1 MSKGGKMAGLNGKP
15 KFKFLFE
22 EKAAVLISGAIRGV
36 LGVIM
41 FDATK
46 EDFTKKEYYS
56 AVEIKEEDWTAEN
69 FKALKAMAFRGNPF
83 KVVVYKATKEN
94 INDVLKEIK
103 LDEPNY
109 LCCPFVSGEDKP
121 ETLLT
126 DLESWINSIRNTETI
141 KLGNDTSTIKLVV
154 SSSAKPD
161 KPWIIDYDSRQVAH
175 TIVDFEEKAYTAQEY
190 TLCIASMCAGVALNA
205 SITNMEQSWLK
216 SFKTTVDD
224 ENTAIG
230 EGKLLTGFDG
240 NKYTIIRGVTSFT
253 TATDTMNRSF
263 SKIRKM
269 EIMDIHQ
276 KDIRNVFKEAY
287 RGKYQNFYPNKLLF
301 LGAVNAYL
309 KEFVKAGQLDPAN
322 ENRMKI
328 DTEATRDY
336 IISKGTYKGKPITEE
351 EAKKLT
357 EYELL
362 RANTDD
368 ILFAY
373 IPDYKPTDVM
383 EDFEGKAY
391 L

>member
-1 MSKGGKMAGLNGKP
+1 
-15 KFKFLFE
+15 
-22 EKAAVLISGAIRGV
+22 
-36 LGVIM
+36 M

-56 AVEIKEEDWTAEN
+56 AVEIKEEDWTSEN

-94 INDVLKEIK
+94 INDVLKQIK
-103 LDEPNY
+103 VDEPNY
-109 LCCPFVSGEDKP
+109 LCCPFTTGEDKP
-121 ETLLT
+121 ETLVS

>member
-1 MSKGGKMAGLNGKP
+1 MTKLNGKP
-15 KFKFLFE
+15 KFQLDFIE
-22 EKAAVLISGAIRGV
+22 RAAVLINGSVRGV
-36 LGVIM
+36 LAVIL
-41 FDATK
+41 FDTTN
-46 EDFTKKEYYS
+46 ENFNKKEYYS
-56 AVEIKEEDWTAEN
+56 AVEIMSEDWTEEN
-69 FKALKAMAFRGNPF
+69 YKALKSMAFRGNPF

-94 INDVLKEIK
+94 INEVLKEIK
-103 LDEPNY
+103 KDEPNY
-109 LCCPFVSGEDKP
+109 LCCPFTEGVDKP
-121 ETLLT
+121 ATLVT
-126 DLESWINSIRNTETI
+126 DLESWINSIRNVETI

-161 KPWIIDYDSRQVAH
+161 KPWIIDYDKRQTKH
-175 TIVDFEEKAYTAQEY
+175 TIVDFEERAYTAQEY
-190 TLCIASMCAGVALNA
+190 TLCIASLCAGAPLNA

-216 SFKTTVDD
+216 SMVTTIED
-224 ENTAIG
+224 ENEAIG
-230 EGKLLTGFDG
+230 DGKLITGYDG
-240 NKYTIIRGVTSFT
+240 TKYFIVRGVTSFT
-253 TATDTMNRSF
+253 TATDSKNRSF
-263 SKIRKM
+263 TKIRKM

-287 RGKYQNFYPNKLLF
+287 RGKYQNIYSNKLLF

-309 KEFVKAGQLDPAN
+309 KTFVDAGQLDPAN

-328 DTEATRDY
+328 DVEATRDY
-336 IISKGTYKGKPITEE
+336 IMAKGTYKGKPISEE
-351 EAKKLT
+351 ECKKLT

-383 EDFEGKAY
+383 EDFKGAAY

>member
-1 MSKGGKMAGLNGKP
+1 MAGLNGKP

-56 AVEIKEEDWTAEN
+56 AVEIKEEDWTSEN

-94 INDVLKEIK
+94 INDVLKQIK
-103 LDEPNY
+103 VDEPNY
-109 LCCPFVSGEDKP
+109 LCCPFTTGEDKP
-121 ETLLT
+121 ETLVSN
-126 DLESWINSIRNTETI
+126 LESWINSIRNTETI

-276 KDIRNVFKEAY
+276 KDIRNVFNENY
-287 RGKYQNFYPNKLLF
+287 RGKFQNIYSNKLLF

-309 KEFVKAGQLDPAN
+309 NTFKKAGQLDPAN

-336 IISKGTYKGKPITEE
+336 IISKGTYQGKPITEE